1 MPRVT
6 LLLGDREHL
15 ALKLL
20 ALKRKQKMIAVT
32 KEALT
37 EYLEKE
43 GAFDLSIQSLFPDR

>member
-6 LLLGDREHL
+6 LSLSDREHL

-20 ALKRKQKMIAVT
+20 ALNRKQKMIAVM
-32 KEALT
+32 KEAIG

-43 GAFDLSIQSLFPDR
+43 GAFDLSIKSDLS

>member
-6 LLLGDREHL
+6 LSLSDREHL

-20 ALKRKQKMIAVT
+20 ALNRKQKMVAVM
-32 KEALT
+32 KEALR

-43 GAFDLSIQSLFPDR
+43 GAFDLSIQSDLS